1 MIDFYSICSKCGG
14 KCCKDAKP
22 PLTMKRLQML
32 LESGVSAESIEF
44 GRYAHSKVREDGY
57 CVFFDEKCA
66 IHNIKPETC
75 VAGPFT
81 FDLKGDVLEIYLKK
95 ESICPLVRL
104 LRENEIL
111 YKKQFEIAVE
121 NILRLIQELGRDELE
136 EILKIEE
143 PETEKVAEIKLR

>member
-1 MIDFYSICSKCGG
+1 MCLKYS
-14 KCCKDAKP
+14 
-22 PLTMKRLQML
+22 
-32 LESGVSAESIEF
+32 
-44 GRYAHSKVREDGY
+44 
-57 CVFFDEKCA
+57 
-66 IHNIKPETC
+66 
-75 VAGPFT
+75 
-81 FDLKGDVLEIYLKK
+81 LKK